1 MPYRLRSDGVDD
13 VVQIASAII
22 IASLGT
28 QAWTFRYKGEIQTV
42 TGTTALAGTS
52 SSSTV
57 AGPAVS
63 TTGQMIIRSS
73 ANITIATSP
82 AGFIIFGEN
91 HKYECDHAADGAI
104 SWKRDDVEI
113 GTGSYTGTQ
122 AWTNIN
128 QFFRAASATTARLPA
143 DTDYIEFVGTVNANK
158 WDAGLSDGTETVLPT
173 TNGLNQGTLVNF
185 TVPDC
190 WVFYSIGSSFTGTI
204 GKTSL
209 TTTTQQLLLSLGY
222 STSTGKSTL
231 ALNPDQLSVSIGTVL
246 GVGKQSLVLST
257 KPEATQLGYVNV
269 LSKQGYNLLTKQ
281 LDIVVGNNTPFTGTL
296 NKTTYG
302 LSSKQLAV
310 NAGLNLDVVKDSF
323 NLSPKTLSNTLGWN
337 SGFDKQSLNLTGKQ
351 ESTELGYVIDINEL
365 NLAISGKPFNIQTG
379 TSVSFVG
386 ELGKSDLTLAGKP
399 LSVSAGTSIPFIGL
413 LGKTSLSL
421 SGKALSRLH
430 GQILDIQKQSISLVT
445 KQLSIGEVVYPI
457 IPVERLFTFTDK
469 GRTYLFKQTTN
480 IYLISNRNNTFVLKG
495 K

>member
-1 MPYRLRSDGVDD
+1 MTYRLRSDGVDD
-13 VVQIASAII
+13 VVQIASAIT

-73 ANITIATSP
+73 ANVTIATSP

-91 HKYECDHAADGAI
+91 HKYECDHAAGGAI

-113 GTGSYTGTQ
+113 GTGSYTATGTS
-122 AWTNIN
+122 WTNIN
-128 QFFRAASATTARLPA
+128 QFFRASSAATARLPS

-158 WDAGLSDGTETVLPT
+158 WDAGLSDGTGTILPT
-173 TNGLNQGTLVNF
+173 SNGLNQGTLVNF

-190 WVFYSIGSSFTGTI
+190 WVFYSTGSSWEGTI

-209 TTTTQQLLLSLGY
+209 NVTTKQLLTSLGY
-222 STSTGKSTL
+222 SVSTGKSTL
-231 ALNPDQLSVSIGTVL
+231 TLTTDQLSVSVGTVL
-246 GVGKQSLVLST
+246 GVGKQSLVLNT
-257 KPEATQLGYVNV
+257 KPEDVQLGYVNV
-269 LSKQGYNLLTKQ
+269 LSKQAYTLLTKQ
-281 LDIVVGNNTPFTGTL
+281 LSVVVGANTPFTGTL
-296 NKTTYG
+296 NKTSYA
-302 LSSKQLAV
+302 LSGKQLAV
-310 NAGLNLDVVKDSF
+310 NAGLNLDVIKDSF
-323 NLSPKTLSNTLGWN
+323 SLSPKTLSNTLGWN
-337 SGFDKQSLNLTGKQ
+337 SGFDKQTLNVSGKQ
-351 ESTELGYVIDINEL
+351 ESTDLGYVIDINEL
-365 NLAISGKPFNIQTG
+365 NLAISGKPFSIQTG
-379 TSVSFVG
+379 TSVSFIG
-386 ELGKSDLTLAGKP
+386 ELGKSDLNLVGKP
-399 LSVSAGTSIPFIGL
+399 LSVSAGTSVPFIGL

-430 GQILDIQKQSISLVT
+430 GQILDVQKQSISLVT

-480 IYLISNRNNTFVLKG
+480 IYLMKG